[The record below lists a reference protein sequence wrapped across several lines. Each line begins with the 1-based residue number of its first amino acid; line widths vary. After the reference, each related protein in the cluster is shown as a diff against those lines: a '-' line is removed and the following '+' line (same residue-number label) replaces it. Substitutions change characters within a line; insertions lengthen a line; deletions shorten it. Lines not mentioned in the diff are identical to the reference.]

1 MTRDPILEVCSVS
14 KLFNS
19 SKILAIDNVNL
30 AVERSEFLCILG
42 PNGCGKTTLLNL
54 IAGFKPYF
62 PPTKG
67 EISMTGKQIKGPGS
81 DRVMVFQ
88 EQTLFPWLNVQDN
101 IEFGLK
107 IKGVPKAEK
116 RKVSEHYLKLMELEE
131 FKDKYSF
138 QLSGGM
144 NQKVELAR
152 ALALKPE
159 ILLLDEP
166 FAQVDALTR
175 LSLQEELL
183 RVSELEKR
191 TTIFVTHSIQEA
203 IFLGDRICVMTKR
216 PGKIKEEVKVEFPK
230 PRKWANLSDDRR
242 FARLHS
248 RLLSLIQEGAIGND
262 IK

>member
-1 MTRDPILEVCSVS
+1 MVSDPILAVRSVS
-14 KLFNS
+14 KTFQS
-19 SKILAIDNVNL
+19 SNIVALDEINL
-30 AVERSEFLCILG
+30 KAEKNEFLCILG

-62 PPTKG
+62 PPTRG
-67 EISMTGKQIKGPGS
+67 EILINGDPISGPGS

-88 EQTLFPWLNVQDN
+88 QDTLFPWLSVQDN

-107 IKGVPKAEK
+107 IEGVPKSE
-116 RKVSEHYLKLMELEE
+116 RHEVSEHYLKLMELEE
-131 FKDKYSF
+131 FKHKHPF

-144 NQKVELAR
+144 CRKTELAR
-152 ALALKPE
+152 ALALKPD

-183 RVSELEKR
+183 RVSQLEKR
-191 TTIFVTHSIQEA
+191 TTIHVTHSIQEA

-216 PGKIKEEVKVEFPK
+216 PGRIKEEVRVELPS
-230 PRKWANLSDDRR
+230 PRKWANLLSERK
-242 FARLHS
+242 FAGLHS
-248 RLLSLIQEGAIGND
+248 HLVDLIQEGEPGND
-262 IK
+262 IR

>member
-1 MTRDPILEVCSVS
+1 MVKDPILEAHSVS
-14 KLFNS
+14 KIFS
-19 SKILAIDNVNL
+19 QSKIFALDGMNME
-30 AVERSEFLCILG
+30 VERYEFLCVLG

-54 IAGFKPYF
+54 IAGFKPFF

-67 EISMTGKQIKGPGS
+67 EILINGKPIIGPGS
-81 DRVMVFQ
+81 DRIMVFQ
-88 EQTLFPWLNVQDN
+88 EQSLFPWLSVRNN

-107 IKGVPKAEK
+107 IKGVPKDE
-116 RKVSEHYLKLMELEE
+116 RRRVSEYYLKLMALEE
-131 FKDKYSF
+131 FQGKYPF
-138 QLSGGM
+138 ELSGGM
-144 NQKVELAR
+144 KQKAELAR

-183 RVSELEKR
+183 RLSELEKR

-216 PGKIKEEVKVEFPK
+216 PGKIKENVRVEFPK
-230 PRKWANLSDDRR
+230 PRKWTNLSNERG
-242 FARLHS
+242 FSRLHS
-248 RLLSLIQEGAIGND
+248 HLVNLVQEGENSD
-262 IK
+262 EVK